1 MFGAEIIANSLSVA
15 TTRDRSGRAWQYN
28 SRSDNHSKIACWAVY
43 FDLLL
48 ASETL
53 RRHVE
58 QGKVV
63 FGINEQLRDWRT
75 NRPKSLDLV
84 IARPSDSGWNRSR
97 KPLSFATL
105 AKKWGVVL
113 DDAQQRALE
122 SLPDTFE
129 GEVGALL
136 IALEAKATMT
146 AHVRALPRL
155 FDELTSSH
163 ATVHGA
169 SNNALAVGLAMV
181 NVAERFVSSDLNKGL
196 GPDSEPVEISRHRQP
211 EDATRTVAKL
221 KEIARRSRP
230 AEEGFDALGIV
241 VINFPND
248 GSAVTVLTSPPAP
261 PAGDLYSYASM
272 ITRIAHE
279 YDARFSQI

>member
-1 MFGAEIIANSLSVA
+1 MFGTEIIANSLSVA
-15 TTRDRSGRAWQYN
+15 TVRDRSGRLWQYN

-58 QGKVV
+58 QRTVV
-63 FGINEQLRDWRT
+63 FGINEELRDWRT
-75 NRPKSLDLV
+75 NRPKNLDLV
-84 IARPSDSGWNRSR
+84 LARPSDSRWNRSR
-97 KPLSFATL
+97 TPMSFSSL

-113 DDAQQRALE
+113 DDEQRRALE
-122 SLPDTFE
+122 SVPDTLE

-181 NVAERFVSSDLNKGL
+181 NIAETFVSSDLNKGL
-196 GPDSEPVEISRHRQP
+196 GPDSEPVEVSHHRQP
-211 EDATRTVAKL
+211 DDAIRTISKL

-230 AEEGFDALGIV
+230 GEEGFDALGIV
-241 VINFPND
+241 VIDFPND
-248 GSAVTVLTSPPAP
+248 GSRPKILNTPPAP
-261 PAGDLYSYASM
+261 PAGDLYSYAST